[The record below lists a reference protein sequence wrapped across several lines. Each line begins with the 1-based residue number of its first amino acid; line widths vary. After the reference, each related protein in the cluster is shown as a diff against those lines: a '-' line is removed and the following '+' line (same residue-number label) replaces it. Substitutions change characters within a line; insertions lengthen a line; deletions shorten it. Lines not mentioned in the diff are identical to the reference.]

1 MYVCMYVWARV
12 SCSRPPLH
20 SQGGRDTWTYAYHI
34 RIHIHIVYICTCTY
48 YIHIHYL
55 QYIYI
60 HVYFRI
66 LTYYIYIHYYIHLS
80 RIVTDLCGF
89 SGAGLK
95 ITFGLRVM
103 DSMTQF
109 WCQKVGLS
117 RLFCIIL
124 RHIFGPSKCD
134 WHRAKSAIVR
144 FLVAHYFSV
153 QTKKMQLLDVQVC
166 IHMCKYIYKVSLG

>member
-1 MYVCMYVWARV
+1 MYVWSRV
-12 SCSRPPLH
+12 SYSRPPPTFT
-20 SQGGRDTWTYAYHI
+20 GGRDTWTYAYHI
-34 RIHIHIVYICTCTY
+34 RILIHIVFICTC
-48 YIHIHYL
+48 
-55 QYIYI
+55 
-60 HVYFRI
+60 
-66 LTYYIYIHYYIHLS
+66 TYYIYIHYYIHLS

-166 IHMCKYIYKVSLG
+166 IHMCKYIYKVTLG